1 MCKVLKVSRSCY
13 YRWISIEKQEDKK
26 LNELVKNIFETSMQ
40 TYGTRRIK
48 SELLKG
54 YGIVVSRRKIGKI
67 MKKLGL
73 VCKTKKRFK
82 VKTTNSNHNFTI
94 APNLLKQYFHTNK
107 PDRVYVGDIT
117 YIPTKEGWLY
127 LAVVIDL
134 FSRRVVGWSISDRL
148 KTSLVNNALIMAIQ
162 NRKPKSGLIWHTDR
176 GSQYA
181 SDSHKQ
187 LLKKFGI
194 IQSMSGKGNCYD
206 NAVSESF
213 FHTLKTELIH
223 NIKFETKA
231 KARMAIV
238 SFIEIWYNRKR
249 LHSYLGYMSPVEF
262 EHKMLLSE
270 NYSAKYIKVS

>member
-1 MCKVLKVSRSCY
+1 MCKVFKVSRSCY
-13 YRWISIEKQEDKK
+13 YRWLGIEKQEDTQ
-26 LNELVKNIFETSMQ
+26 LNNLIKNIFEMSHS

-48 SELLKG
+48 KQLVKD
-54 YGIVVSRRKIGKI
+54 YGVIVSRRRIGKI
-67 MKKLGL
+67 MYKLGL
-73 VCKTKKRFK
+73 VCKNKKRFK
-82 VKTTNSNHNFTI
+82 VRTTDSNHNFTI
-94 APNLLKQYFHTNK
+94 APNLLKQYFYTTE
-107 PDRVYVGDIT
+107 PDKTYVGDIT

-134 FSRRVVGWSISDRL
+134 FSRKVVGWSMDDRL
-148 KTSLVNNALIMAIQ
+148 KTSLVNDALIMAI
-162 NRKPKSGLIWHTDR
+162 NTRKPDKGLIWHTDR

-187 LLKKFGI
+187 LLNDFGI

-223 NIKFETKA
+223 HTTFETKA
-231 KARMAIV
+231 QARTAIF

-262 EHKMLLSE
+262 EQKMLHSE
-270 NYSAKYIKVS
+270 NNTENLKKVS